1 MPERPTAIAAYA
13 VGASLAAIVAVYVFA
28 PSFPHDHDSASA
40 STRKKN
46 VVGLVNPA
54 NDCFINSVLQ
64 ALAGLGDLRYYLIRE
79 THRRKLDGPEVY
91 LELVVDPARRN
102 MPPWKIEGLQVGMV
116 THGLKDVLDKLN
128 ERPIQK
134 KSISAAPFVQVLEAA
149 FKQRISRQQ
158 QDAQE
163 FLQVV
168 AERLCDEYHAG
179 HRARKNAR
187 KSPKGTSSNSASPKG
202 TSADVMNINNPIEQA
217 SVDQKL
223 NKLVLEGGETPQSN
237 PEDVYRKEDGF
248 PLEGVS
254 ESQIECLTC
263 GFKPRS
269 TKSTFCS
276 LTLSVPERNSSLSSI
291 FDQMFKTEY
300 IEDFKCEKCRLQHA
314 LETFHQEVSRSNS
327 DKFKEK
333 TQKAIDRIKVAIET
347 NPEEELT
354 DVELPDRKFAPKRKI
369 AKYVQIYE
377 FPKIIAIHLS
387 RSIHELGKSTMKN
400 SSKVSFEE
408 TLPLGGLTN
417 RRIYRLSSI
426 VCHKGSHQS
435 GHYETFRR
443 QAIPQHFSTPH
454 PFIPSA
460 VYSKP
465 PTPIPSQI
473 STPQLEAVQRS
484 GEASGDTSTLSS
496 TPELLS
502 PVSAASSSPSLLYT
516 NGHQHTNGQPFSTIA
531 SGSSSSRTTPKNSG
545 PTSAPRDSET
555 SSLRSIARSARSSL
569 SKVPSLSRSKASN
582 PSPPG
587 PNTEE
592 KEDSNGSIEAEE
604 TNKAPREPRSAKK
617 RKHSNRW
624 WRISDEKVKEAK
636 TGDVLAMQREV
647 YLLFYELE
655 KDE

>member
-1 MPERPTAIAAYA
+1 MPERQTVTYA
-13 VGASLAAIVAVYVFA
+13 VGASLAAIVAIYVFA

-40 STRKKN
+40 SSRKKN

-64 ALAGLGDLRYYLIRE
+64 ALAGLGDMRLYLIRE

-102 MPPWKIEGLQVGMV
+102 MPPWKIEGLQAGMV
-116 THGLKDVLDKLN
+116 TRGLKEILDKLN

-134 KSISAAPFVQVLEAA
+134 KSISAAPFVQCLEAA

-179 HRARKNAR
+179 HRARKHAR
-187 KSPKGTSSNSASPKG
+187 KSTNGTNLNTSSLNGTSPDATSTSSPTEQ
-202 TSADVMNINNPIEQA
+202 TSVEQN
-217 SVDQKL
+217 L
-223 NKLVLEGGETPQSN
+223 NRLALEDGEQLDPDDAY
-237 PEDVYRKEDGF
+237 PKEDGF

-276 LTLSVPERNSSLSSI
+276 LTLSVPERNSSLSSM

-314 LETFHQEVSRSNS
+314 LETFQQEVSKSTS
-327 DKFKEK
+327 DKFKAN
-333 TQKAIDRIKVAIET
+333 TQKAIDKIEVTLET
-347 NPEEELT
+347 NPEEELM
-354 DVELPDRKFAPKRKI
+354 DVELPDKKFAPKRRI
-369 AKYVQIYE
+369 AKHVQIYE

-387 RSIHELGKSTMKN
+387 RSIHDSLGNSASKN
-400 SSKVSFEE
+400 SSKVTFEE
-408 TLPLGGLTN
+408 KLSLGGLTN
-417 RRIYRLSSI
+417 RRTYRLSSI

-443 QAIPQHFSTPH
+443 QAIPQHFSTPN
-454 PFIPSA
+454 PFQPSA
-460 VYSKP
+460 VYGKP
-465 PTPIPSQI
+465 PTPNPSQI
-473 STPQLEAVQRS
+473 STPQVEAAQRS
-484 GEASGDTSTLSS
+484 GEASADSSTLSS
-496 TPELLS
+496 TPEMLS
-502 PVSAASSSPSLLYT
+502 PASASSSSPSLPHT
-516 NGHQHTNGQPFSTIA
+516 NGHQHINGHALSPMA
-531 SGSSSSRTTPKNSG
+531 SGSTSMPRNSA

-555 SSLRSIARSARSSL
+555 SSIRSLARSARSNL
-569 SKVPSLSRSKASN
+569 SKVSRSKASG
-582 PSPPG
+582 PSPPA
-587 PNTEE
+587 PSTEE
-592 KEDSNGSIEAEE
+592 SEDANRRAEPKE
-604 TNKAPREPRSAKK
+604 TNGTPKESKPREKK

-624 WRISDEKVKEAK
+624 WRISDEKIKEAK

>member
-40 STRKKN
+40 SSRKKN

-64 ALAGLGDLRYYLIRE
+64 ALAGLGDLRLYLIRE

-91 LELVVDPARRN
+91 LELVVDPSRRN
-102 MPPWKIEGLQVGMV
+102 MPPWKIEGLQAGMV
-116 THGLKDVLDKLN
+116 THGLKEVLDKLN

-187 KSPKGTSSNSASPKG
+187 KSSIGISSNSAGMNG
-202 TSADVMNINNPIEQA
+202 TSTDATNTNNPTEQA

-223 NKLVLEGGETPQSN
+223 NQLILEDGETSQPNS
-237 PEDVYRKEDGF
+237 EDADPKEDGF

-263 GFKPRS
+263 SFTPRS

-276 LTLSVPERNSSLSSI
+276 LTLSVPERNSSLSAI

-314 LETFHQEVSRSNS
+314 LETFQQEVSKSNS

-333 TQKAIDRIKVAIET
+333 TQKAIDKIKVAIKT
-347 NPEEELT
+347 NPEEDLI

-369 AKYVQIYE
+369 AKHVQIYE
-377 FPKIIAIHLS
+377 FPKVIAIHLS

-408 TLPLGGLTN
+408 RLPLGGLTN

-465 PTPIPSQI
+465 PTPVPSQI
-473 STPQLEAVQRS
+473 STPQVRAVQRL
-484 GEASGDTSTLSS
+484 GEASVDASTLFS

-502 PVSAASSSPSLLYT
+502 PASAASSSPSPPHT
-516 NGHQHTNGQPFSTIA
+516 NGHQHINGQQLSTIA
-531 SGSSSSRTTPKNSG
+531 SSSTSSDATPKNTG

-569 SKVPSLSRSKASN
+569 SKVPSISRSKASTS
-582 PSPPG
+582 SPPG
-587 PNTEE
+587 PSTEE
-592 KEDSNGSIEAEE
+592 REDSNETSEAKE
-604 TNKAPREPRSAKK
+604 TNGAPKEPKSAKK

>member
-1 MPERPTAIAAYA
+1 MPERPTATGYLL
-13 VGASLAAIVAVYVFA
+13 GASLGLIVAVWVFA
-28 PSFPHDHDSASA
+28 PSYPHDHDSANA
-40 STRKKN
+40 RARKKN

-64 ALAGLGDLRYYLIRE
+64 ALAGLGDLRVYLIRE

-91 LELVVDPARRN
+91 SQLVVDPARRN
-102 MPPWKIEGLQVGMV
+102 MPSWKIEGLQAGMV
-116 THGLKDVLDKLN
+116 THGLKEILDRLN
-128 ERPIQK
+128 ERPIQR

-187 KSPKGTSSNSASPKG
+187 KIPNGTSSNSGSPDG
-202 TSADVMNINNPIEQA
+202 TSPDVTGASSPVEQV
-217 SVDQKL
+217 SVDQQL
-223 NKLVLEGGETPQSN
+223 NGLALEGGEASKL
-237 PEDVYRKEDGF
+237 EDAYPKEEGF

-263 GFKPRS
+263 GFKPNPTR
-269 TKSTFCS
+269 STFCT

-300 IEDFKCEKCRLQHA
+300 IDDFKCEKCRLQHA
-314 LETFHQEVSRSNS
+314 VDTFEEEVSKSNS
-327 DKFKEK
+327 EKFRAN
-333 TQKAIDRIKVAIET
+333 TQKAIERIKLAIET
-347 NPEEELT
+347 NPEEQLL

-369 AKYVQIYE
+369 AKHVQISE
-377 FPKIIAIHLS
+377 FPKAIAIHLS

-408 TLPLGGLTN
+408 KLSLGGLTN
-417 RRIYRLSSI
+417 RRTYRLSSI

-443 QAIPQHFSTPH
+443 QAIPQHFPVH
-454 PFIPSA
+454 NAFKKSA

-465 PTPIPSQI
+465 STPVTSQI
-473 STPQLEAVQRS
+473 STPQVEAVQRV

-502 PVSAASSSPSLLYT
+502 PASAASSSPSLPYI
-516 NGHQHTNGQPFSTIA
+516 NGHTHHNGQALSPIP
-531 SGSSSSRTTPKNSG
+531 SGSTSSDATPKNHG

-555 SSLRSIARSARSSL
+555 SSIRSITRSARSSL
-569 SKVPSLSRSKASN
+569 SKVPSISRSKASTS
-582 PSPPG
+582 SPPAA
-587 PNTEE
+587 NTEE
-592 KEDSNGSIEAEE
+592 NGNANGTVE
-604 TNKAPREPRSAKK
+604 TNGIPKELKPGPKK
-617 RKHSNRW
+617 KKQSNRW
-624 WRISDEKVKEAK
+624 WRISDEKAKEAK
-636 TGDVLAMQREV
+636 TSEVLAMQREV

>member
-1 MPERPTAIAAYA
+1 MPERPTATGYLL
-13 VGASLAAIVAVYVFA
+13 GASLGLIVAVWVFA
-28 PSFPHDHDSASA
+28 PSYPHDHDSANASA
-40 STRKKN
+40 RKKN

-64 ALAGLGDLRYYLIRE
+64 ALAGLEDLRKYLIRE
-79 THRRKLDGPEVY
+79 THRRKLDGSEVY
-91 LELVVDPARRN
+91 SQLVVDPARRN
-102 MPPWKIEGLQVGMV
+102 MPPWKIEGLQAGMV
-116 THGLKDVLDKLN
+116 TQGLKEVLDKLN
-128 ERPIQK
+128 ERPIQR

-187 KSPKGTSSNSASPKG
+187 TIPNGASSNNGSPNGPSPDATGTDSPTEQPSEDRQMNGQSLENGETASP
-202 TSADVMNINNPIEQA
+202 SEAHP
-217 SVDQKL
+217 
-223 NKLVLEGGETPQSN
+223 
-237 PEDVYRKEDGF
+237 KEEGF
-248 PLEGVS
+248 PFEGVS

-263 GFKPRS
+263 GFKPNPTR
-269 TKSTFCS
+269 STFCT
-276 LTLSVPERNSSLSSI
+276 LTLSVPERNSSLTSI

-314 LETFHQEVSRSNS
+314 LETFGEEILKSNS
-327 DKFKEK
+327 DKFKAK
-333 TQKAIDRIKVAIET
+333 TQKAIDRIKLAIET
-347 NPEEELT
+347 DPEEELL

-369 AKYVQIYE
+369 AKHVQISE

-408 TLPLGGLTN
+408 KLSLGSLIN
-417 RRIYRLSSI
+417 RRTYRLSSI

-443 QAIPQHFSTPH
+443 QTIPQHFPVH
-454 PFIPSA
+454 NAFKKSA

-465 PTPIPSQI
+465 PTPVSSHI
-473 STPQLEAVQRS
+473 STPQVEAIQRS
-484 GEASGDTSTLSS
+484 GEASGDSSTLSL

-502 PVSAASSSPSLLYT
+502 PASAASSSPSLPYT
-516 NGHQHTNGQPFSTIA
+516 NGHTHLNGNAVLTTA
-531 SGSSSSRTTPKNSG
+531 SGSTSTGATPKSLG

-555 SSLRSIARSARSSL
+555 SSIRSMARSARSTL
-569 SKVPSLSRSKASN
+569 SKVPSISRSKASTS
-582 PSPPG
+582 SPPAAG
-587 PNTEE
+587 ADGNGDAEANGTP
-592 KEDSNGSIEAEE
+592 KELKS
-604 TNKAPREPRSAKK
+604 APKK
-617 RKHSNRW
+617 KKQSNRW
-624 WRISDEKVKEAK
+624 WRISDEKAKESK
-636 TGDVLAMQREV
+636 TSEVLAMQREV
-647 YLLFYELE
+647 YLLFFQLE
-655 KDE
+655 RDD

>member
-1 MPERPTAIAAYA
+1 MPERQAVGYA
-13 VGASLAAIVAVYVFA
+13 VGASLAAIVAIYVFA

-40 STRKKN
+40 SSRKKN

-64 ALAGLGDLRYYLIRE
+64 ALAGLGDMRLYLIRE

-102 MPPWKIEGLQVGMV
+102 MPPWKIEGLQAGMV
-116 THGLKDVLDKLN
+116 TQGLKEILDKLN

-134 KSISAAPFVQVLEAA
+134 KSISAAPFVQCLEAA

-187 KSPKGTSSNSASPKG
+187 KSPKGPSSNTASLNGTSPDATSTSSP
-202 TSADVMNINNPIEQA
+202 VEQA
-217 SVDQKL
+217 SVDRTMNQL
-223 NKLVLEGGETPQSN
+223 ALEDGEQLD
-237 PEDVYRKEDGF
+237 PEDAYPKEDGF

-276 LTLSVPERNSSLSSI
+276 LTLSVPERTSSLSSI

-314 LETFHQEVSRSNS
+314 LETFQQEVSKSTS
-327 DKFKEK
+327 DKFKAK
-333 TQKAIDRIKVAIET
+333 TQNAIDKIKIALET

-369 AKYVQIYE
+369 AKHVQIYA

-387 RSIHELGKSTMKN
+387 RSIHDSLGNSASKN
-400 SSKVSFEE
+400 SSKVTFEE
-408 TLPLGGLTN
+408 KLALGSLTN
-417 RRIYRLSSI
+417 RRSYRLSSI

-443 QAIPQHFSTPH
+443 QAIPQHFSTPN
-454 PFIPSA
+454 PFQPSP

-465 PTPIPSQI
+465 PTPNPSQI
-473 STPQLEAVQRS
+473 STPQVEAAQRS
-484 GEASGDTSTLSS
+484 GETSGDTSTLSS

-502 PVSAASSSPSLLYT
+502 PASAASSSPSLHYT
-516 NGHQHTNGQPFSTIA
+516 NGHQQTNGHALSPIALGSTSNGTPF
-531 SGSSSSRTTPKNSG
+531 KNSG

-555 SSLRSIARSARSSL
+555 SSIRSLARSARSSL
-569 SKVPSLSRSKASN
+569 SKVSRSKASSS
-582 PSPPG
+582 SPPA
-587 PNTEE
+587 PSTEE
-592 KEDSNGSIEAEE
+592 SEDVNGSAEPKE
-604 TNKAPREPRSAKK
+604 TNGAPKEPKPREKR

-624 WRISDEKVKEAK
+624 WRISDEKIKEAK

>member
-1 MPERPTAIAAYA
+1 MPERPTATGYLL
-13 VGASLAAIVAVYVFA
+13 GASLGLIVAVWVFA
-28 PSFPHDHDSASA
+28 PSYPHDHDSANASA
-40 STRKKN
+40 RKKN

-64 ALAGLGDLRYYLIRE
+64 ALAGLGDLRVYLIRE

-91 LELVVDPARRN
+91 SQLVVDPARRN
-102 MPPWKIEGLQVGMV
+102 MPPWKIEGLQAGMV
-116 THGLKDVLDKLN
+116 THGLKEILDRLN
-128 ERPIQK
+128 ERPIQR

-187 KSPKGTSSNSASPKG
+187 KIPNGTSSNSGSPNG
-202 TSADVMNINNPIEQA
+202 TSPDATGANSPVEQV
-217 SVDQKL
+217 SVDQQL
-223 NKLVLEGGETPQSN
+223 NRLVLGDGEASKL
-237 PEDVYRKEDGF
+237 EDAYPKEEGF

-263 GFKPRS
+263 GFKPNPTR
-269 TKSTFCS
+269 STFCT

-300 IEDFKCEKCRLQHA
+300 IDDFKCEKCRLQHA
-314 LETFHQEVSRSNS
+314 VDTFEEEVSKSNS
-327 DKFKEK
+327 DKFKAN
-333 TQKAIDRIKVAIET
+333 TQKAIDRIKLAIET
-347 NPEEELT
+347 NPEEQLL

-369 AKYVQIYE
+369 AKHVQISE
-377 FPKIIAIHLS
+377 FPKAIAIHLS

-400 SSKVSFEE
+400 SSKISFEE
-408 TLPLGGLTN
+408 KLSLGGLTN
-417 RRIYRLSSI
+417 RRTYRLSSI

-443 QAIPQHFSTPH
+443 QAIPQHFPVH
-454 PFIPSA
+454 NAFKKSA

-465 PTPIPSQI
+465 PTPITSQI
-473 STPQLEAVQRS
+473 STPQVEAVQRS
-484 GEASGDTSTLSS
+484 GEISGDTSTLSS

-502 PVSAASSSPSLLYT
+502 PASAASSSPSLPYA
-516 NGHQHTNGQPFSTIA
+516 NGHTHPNGQALSPIP
-531 SGSSSSRTTPKNSG
+531 SGSTSSDATRKNHG

-555 SSLRSIARSARSSL
+555 SSIRSIARSARSSL
-569 SKVPSLSRSKASN
+569 SKVHSISRSKASAS
-582 PSPPG
+582 SPPAAS
-587 PNTEE
+587 TEE
-592 KEDSNGSIEAEE
+592 NGNSNGTVEINGVS
-604 TNKAPREPRSAKK
+604 KEPKPDPKKK
-617 RKHSNRW
+617 RQSNRW
-624 WRISDEKVKEAK
+624 WRISDEKAKEAK
-636 TGDVLAMQREV
+636 TSEVLAMQREV

>member
-1 MPERPTAIAAYA
+1 MPERPTATGYLL
-13 VGASLAAIVAVYVFA
+13 GASLGLIVAVWVFA
-28 PSFPHDHDSASA
+28 PSYPHDHDSANASA
-40 STRKKN
+40 RKKN

-64 ALAGLGDLRYYLIRE
+64 ALAGLGDLRLYLIRE

-91 LELVVDPARRN
+91 LQLVVDPARKN
-102 MPPWKIEGLQVGMV
+102 MPPWKIEGLQAGMV
-116 THGLKDVLDKLN
+116 THGLKEILDKLN
-128 ERPIQK
+128 ERPIQR

-187 KSPKGTSSNSASPKG
+187 QSQIPNGTSLRNGSPNG
-202 TSADVMNINNPIEQA
+202 TRPNATETSSPIDPAGVNQ
-217 SVDQKL
+217 QL
-223 NKLVLEGGETPQSN
+223 NGLALEDGDTLNDNDTYP
-237 PEDVYRKEDGF
+237 KEEGF

-263 GFKPRS
+263 GFKPNS
-269 TKSTFCS
+269 TKSTFCT
-276 LTLSVPERNSSLSSI
+276 LTLSVPEHNSTLSSI

-314 LETFHQEVSRSNS
+314 VDTFEQEIAKSNS
-327 DKFKEK
+327 EKFKAR
-333 TQKAIDRIKVAIET
+333 TQKAIDRIKTAIET
-347 NPEEELT
+347 DPEEQLL
-354 DVELPDRKFAPKRKI
+354 DVELPDKKFAPKRKI
-369 AKYVQIYE
+369 AKHVQISE
-377 FPKIIAIHLS
+377 FPKAIAIHLS

-400 SSKVSFEE
+400 SSKVSFDEK
-408 TLPLGGLTN
+408 LSLGGLTT
-417 RRIYRLSSI
+417 RRTYRLSSI

-443 QAIPQHFSTPH
+443 QPIPQSFPVHNAFKK
-454 PFIPSA
+454 SA

-465 PTPIPSQI
+465 PTPMTSQI
-473 STPQLEAVQRS
+473 STPQVEAVQRS
-484 GEASGDTSTLSS
+484 GEVSGETSTLSS

-502 PVSAASSSPSLLYT
+502 PASAASSSPSLPFT
-516 NGHQHTNGQPFSTIA
+516 NGHAHLNGNALLPVP
-531 SGSSSSRTTPKNSG
+531 SGSTSSDATPKNLG

-555 SSLRSIARSARSSL
+555 SSIRSIARSALSNI
-569 SKVPSLSRSKASN
+569 SKVPSISRSKASTS
-582 PSPPG
+582 SPPMSSVD
-587 PNTEE
+587 E
-592 KEDSNGSIEAEE
+592 NGNANGNAE
-604 TNKAPREPRSAKK
+604 TNGAPKESKSAPKK
-617 RKHSNRW
+617 KKQSNRW
-624 WRISDEKVKEAK
+624 WRISDEKAKEAK
-636 TGDVLAMQREV
+636 TSEVLAMQREV

-655 KDE
+655 KDD

>member
-1 MPERPTAIAAYA
+1 MPEKPTATGYLI
-13 VGASLAAIVAVYVFA
+13 GASLGLAVAVWVFA
-28 PSFPHDHDSASA
+28 PSFPHDHDSSTASA
-40 STRKKN
+40 RKKN

-64 ALAGLGDLRYYLIRE
+64 ALAGLGDLRLYLIRE

-91 LELVVDPARRN
+91 LQLVVDPSRRN
-102 MPPWKIEGLQVGMV
+102 MPPWKIEGLQAGMV
-116 THGLKDVLDKLN
+116 THGLKEILDKLN
-128 ERPIQK
+128 ERPIQR

-187 KSPKGTSSNSASPKG
+187 QIPNGTSLSNGSPNGPAPDAMEASSLMDS
-202 TSADVMNINNPIEQA
+202 TA
-217 SVDQKL
+217 VDQQL
-223 NKLVLEGGETPQSN
+223 NELALEDGDTASHNDTYP
-237 PEDVYRKEDGF
+237 KEEGF

-263 GFKPRS
+263 GFKPNS
-269 TKSTFCS
+269 TKSTFCT
-276 LTLSVPERNSSLSSI
+276 LTLSVPEHNSSLSSM

-314 LETFHQEVSRSNS
+314 ADTFEQEIAKSNS
-327 DKFKEK
+327 EKFKAK
-333 TQKAIDRIKVAIET
+333 TQKAIDRIKTAIET
-347 NPEEELT
+347 DPEEELL
-354 DVELPDRKFAPKRKI
+354 DVELPDKKFAPKRKI
-369 AKYVQIYE
+369 AKHVQISE
-377 FPKIIAIHLS
+377 FPKVIAIHLS

-400 SSKVSFEE
+400 SSKVSFDEK
-408 TLPLGGLTN
+408 LSLGGLTN
-417 RRIYRLSSI
+417 RRTYRLSSI

-443 QAIPQHFSTPH
+443 QPIPQNFPVHNAFKK
-454 PFIPSA
+454 SA

-465 PTPIPSQI
+465 PTPMTSQI
-473 STPQLEAVQRS
+473 STPQVEPVQKP
-484 GEASGDTSTLSS
+484 GEVSGDTSTLSS

-502 PVSAASSSPSLLYT
+502 PASAASSSPSLPL
-516 NGHQHTNGQPFSTIA
+516 TNGQTHLNGKALSPVA
-531 SGSSSSRTTPKNSG
+531 SGSTSSDGTPKNLG

-555 SSLRSIARSARSSL
+555 SSIRSLARSARSSL
-569 SKVPSLSRSKASN
+569 SKARSKASTS
-582 PSPPG
+582 SPPVSSINENG
-587 PNTEE
+587 NANGNTETNGAP
-592 KEDSNGSIEAEE
+592 KESKS
-604 TNKAPREPRSAKK
+604 APKK
-617 RKHSNRW
+617 KKQSNRW
-624 WRISDEKVKEAK
+624 WRISDEKAKEAK
-636 TGDVLAMQREV
+636 TSEVLAMQREV

>member
-1 MPERPTAIAAYA
+1 MPERQTVTYA
-13 VGASLAAIVAVYVFA
+13 VGASLAAIVAIYVFA

-40 STRKKN
+40 SSRKKN

-64 ALAGLGDLRYYLIRE
+64 ALAGLGDMRLYLIRE

-102 MPPWKIEGLQVGMV
+102 MPPWKIEGLQAGMV
-116 THGLKDVLDKLN
+116 TRGLKEILDKLN

-134 KSISAAPFVQVLEAA
+134 KSISAAPFVQCLEAA

-179 HRARKNAR
+179 HRARKHAR
-187 KSPKGTSSNSASPKG
+187 KSTNGTNLNISSLNGTSPDATSTSSPTEQ
-202 TSADVMNINNPIEQA
+202 TSVEQN
-217 SVDQKL
+217 L
-223 NKLVLEGGETPQSN
+223 NRLALEDGEQLDPDDAY
-237 PEDVYRKEDGF
+237 PKEDGF

-276 LTLSVPERNSSLSSI
+276 LTLSVPERNSSLSSM

-314 LETFHQEVSRSNS
+314 LETFQQEVSKSTS
-327 DKFKEK
+327 DKFKAN
-333 TQKAIDRIKVAIET
+333 TQKAIDKIEVTLET
-347 NPEEELT
+347 NPEEELM
-354 DVELPDRKFAPKRKI
+354 DVELPDKKFAPKRRI
-369 AKYVQIYE
+369 AKHVQIYE

-387 RSIHELGKSTMKN
+387 RSIHDSLGNSASKN
-400 SSKVSFEE
+400 SSKVTFEE
-408 TLPLGGLTN
+408 KLSLGGLTN
-417 RRIYRLSSI
+417 RRTYRLSSI

-443 QAIPQHFSTPH
+443 QAIPQHFSTPN
-454 PFIPSA
+454 PFQPSA
-460 VYSKP
+460 VYGKP
-465 PTPIPSQI
+465 PTPNPSQI
-473 STPQLEAVQRS
+473 STPQVEAAQRS
-484 GEASGDTSTLSS
+484 GEASADSSTLSS
-496 TPELLS
+496 TPEMLS
-502 PVSAASSSPSLLYT
+502 PASASSSSPSLSHT
-516 NGHQHTNGQPFSTIA
+516 NGHQHTNGHALSPMA
-531 SGSSSSRTTPKNSG
+531 SGSTSMPRNSG

-555 SSLRSIARSARSSL
+555 SSIRSLARSARSNL
-569 SKVPSLSRSKASN
+569 SKVSRSKASG
-582 PSPPG
+582 PSPPA
-587 PNTEE
+587 PSTEE
-592 KEDSNGSIEAEE
+592 SEDANGRAEPKE
-604 TNKAPREPRSAKK
+604 TNGTPKESKPREKK

-624 WRISDEKVKEAK
+624 WRISDEKIKEAK

>member
-1 MPERPTAIAAYA
+1 MPERPTATGYLL
-13 VGASLAAIVAVYVFA
+13 GASLGLIVAVWVFA
-28 PSFPHDHDSASA
+28 PSYPHDHDSAHA

-64 ALAGLGDLRYYLIRE
+64 ALAGLGDLRIYLIRE

-91 LELVVDPARRN
+91 SQLVVDPARRN
-102 MPPWKIEGLQVGMV
+102 MPPWKVEGLQAGMV
-116 THGLKDVLDKLN
+116 TQGLKEVLDKLN
-128 ERPIQK
+128 ERPIQR

-187 KSPKGTSSNSASPKG
+187 KIPNGTSLNGGSPNG
-202 TSADVMNINNPIEQA
+202 TSPDATGTNSPSEQVSADQ
-217 SVDQKL
+217 QL
-223 NKLVLEGGETPQSN
+223 NGLSLEDGESLN
-237 PEDVYRKEDGF
+237 PESAYPKEEGF

-263 GFKPRS
+263 GFKPNS
-269 TKSTFCS
+269 TKSTFCT
-276 LTLSVPERNSSLSSI
+276 LTLSVPEHNSTLSSV

-314 LETFHQEVSRSNS
+314 ISTFEQEMAKSNS
-327 DKFKEK
+327 EKFKAK
-333 TQKAIDRIKVAIET
+333 TQRAIDRIKLAIET
-347 NPEEELT
+347 DPEEQLLE
-354 DVELPDRKFAPKRKI
+354 VELPDRKFAPKRKI
-369 AKYVQIYE
+369 AKHVQISE
-377 FPKIIAIHLS
+377 FPKAIAIHLS

-408 TLPLGGLTN
+408 KLCLGGLTN
-417 RRIYRLSSI
+417 RRTYRLSSI

-443 QAIPQHFSTPH
+443 QAIPQHFPVH
-454 PFIPSA
+454 NAFKKSA

-465 PTPIPSQI
+465 STPISSRI
-473 STPQLEAVQRS
+473 STPQVEPVQRS
-484 GEASGDTSTLSS
+484 GELSGDTSTLSS

-502 PVSAASSSPSLLYT
+502 PASAASSSPSLPYT
-516 NGHQHTNGQPFSTIA
+516 NGHTHLNGKALSPVA
-531 SGSSSSRTTPKNSG
+531 SGSTSSDTTAKNPG

-555 SSLRSIARSARSSL
+555 SSIRSIARSARSSL
-569 SKVPSLSRSKASN
+569 SKVPSISRSKASTS
-582 PSPPG
+582 SPPV
-587 PNTEE
+587 
-592 KEDSNGSIEAEE
+592 AEE
-604 TNKAPREPRSAKK
+604 NGTANATSETNDAPKELKPALKK
-617 RKHSNRW
+617 KKQSNRW
-624 WRISDEKVKEAK
+624 WRISDEKAKEAK
-636 TGDVLAMQREV
+636 TSEVLAMQREV
-647 YLLFYELE
+647 YLLFYELD